1 MDLGPS
7 LLSFIPV
14 GTTYAQFLINAT
26 SAFQAAANAMCTKNP
41 SGGKIRLPALTLIIP
56 AETPISWTCPILWEG
71 QGWSEVPSRGGTW
84 IHITGAVANPFKL
97 TDPGARGTTFSNI
110 GIFQDQPAPATPW
123 TPTIYPYVFS
133 IQGVAGMVR
142 FNNIILAPVYDFVDA
157 DLSGRLE
164 TNNIFGQVL
173 HNAYRFDRMYDKTHL
188 TGKTHFWPVWS
199 AVQGVMDWQIA
210 NSDVLWL
217 KRVDGLEAP
226 DTFAFGYRSGVRLE
240 KSETADPTGHTGYTT
255 KAHFG
260 NFYCDSCKWGVWN
273 TKASGRLAFQYPQIR
288 FETLE
293 FAGIIPNSPNN
304 TPIPNSSAVRV
315 DTSGG
320 LDASFGRL
328 SSEFSSGPVIEL
340 LNTNIP
346 SRVRIGDLYAT
357 AFTGAAINMVQ
368 GANNDVSIAT
378 IPSIAHGR
386 LSSLTSAAFS
396 APLAMGGAITM
407 TTGGSTA
414 MTSDR
419 KGAIFSGRGTIESY
433 TITLPATP
441 YDGQEVFLSPQVAV
455 TSLTINTVSGQTVF
469 NPPTAFTA
477 GVPANFVYVVGLSA
491 WFPR

>member
-1 MDLGPS
+1 M
-7 LLSFIPV
+7 
-14 GTTYAQFLINAT
+14 
-26 SAFQAAANAMCTKNP
+26 
-41 SGGKIRLPALTLIIP
+41 
-56 AETPISWTCPILWEG
+56 
-71 QGWSEVPSRGGTW
+71 
-84 IHITGAVANPFKL
+84 
-97 TDPGARGTTFSNI
+97 
-110 GIFQDQPAPATPW
+110 
-123 TPTIYPYVFS
+123 FS

-142 FNNIILAPVYDFVDA
+142 FDNIILAPVYDFVDA

-173 HNAYRFDRMYDKTHL
+173 HNAYRFDRMYDKTHF

-226 DTFAFGYRSGVRLE
+226 DTFAFGYRSGVRLD
-240 KSETADPTGHTGYTT
+240 KSDTADPTGLTGYTT

-260 NFYCDSCKWGVWN
+260 NFYCDSCKWGIWN
-273 TKASGRLAFQYPQIR
+273 TKASGPLAFQYPQIR
-288 FETLE
+288 VETLE

-304 TPIPNSSAVRV
+304 TPITNSSAVRV
-315 DTSGG
+315 DSTGG

-328 SSEFSSGPVIEL
+328 SSEVSNGPVINL
-340 LNTNIP
+340 LNTSTP
-346 SRVRIGDLYAT
+346 SRVRIGDFYAT

-386 LSSLTSAAFS
+386 LSSSTSAAFS
-396 APLAMGGAITM
+396 APLAMGGVIIM

-419 KGAIFSGRGTIESY
+419 KGVIFSGRGTIESY

-441 YDGQEVFLSPQVAV
+441 YDGQEVFLSPCVAV
-455 TSLTINTVSGQTVF
+455 TSLTIKTVSGQTVF
-469 NPPTAFTA
+469 NPPAGFTA
-477 GVPANFVYVVGLSA
+477 GVPASFVYVVGSST
-491 WFPR
+491 WFRR